1 MTDTTTEDV
10 NAALT
15 NIIKGVAGLAD
26 IDTLRALAAE
36 RDTLTARV
44 AELEAAL
51 DSAEIAGGLTNDGN
65 LWRFWSAKANTF
77 AAANA
82 RLRAFVTGY
91 AMRALF
97 SEHERDEQFLLDHDT
112 LLFQRDCD
120 IVEAR
125 AAVAQIIEEAKKK
138 TA

>member
-1 MTDTTTEDV
+1 MPDDKPWRAPDAKPMTFDEM
-10 NAALT
+10 AA
-15 NIIKGVAGLAD
+15 
-26 IDTLRALAAE
+26 RAQYEWERAEAAEAEAKAYAAE

-44 AELEAAL
+44 AELEA
-51 DSAEIAGGLTNDGN
+51 E
-65 LWRFWSAKANTF
+65 
-77 AAANA
+77 NA

-125 AAVAQIIEEAKKK
+125 AALKE
-138 TA
+138 TDNG

>member
-1 MTDTTTEDV
+1 MADTTTEAV

-15 NIIKGVAGLAD
+15 NIIKGVAGLSD

-36 RDTLTARV
+36 RDTLTDRV
-44 AELEAAL
+44 AELEA
-51 DSAEIAGGLTNDGN
+51 E
-65 LWRFWSAKANTF
+65 
-77 AAANA
+77 NA

-125 AAVAQIIEEAKKK
+125 AALKE
-138 TA
+138 TDNG

>member
-1 MTDTTTEDV
+1 MTDLIERAK
-10 NAALT
+10 AALM
-15 NIIKGVAGLAD
+15 IAAGGAGMSKAYMGQIMAECD
-26 IDTLRALAAE
+26 CQHPACEVRGYCMAE
-36 RDTLTARV
+36 RIEA
-44 AELEAAL
+44 LE
-51 DSAEIAGGLTNDGN
+51 SE
-65 LWRFWSAKANTF
+65 
-77 AAANA
+77 NA

-125 AAVAQIIEEAKKK
+125 ALASDPAAVAQIIEEAKKERG
-138 TA
+138 